1 MDNPRRQRRRGRS
14 RSRRPQP
21 RDGSRG
27 PGVDDWTRTRGEKVP
42 ELLELTPFSV
52 FCAILGIT
60 ETDGYARQEH
70 TSVAKRFGMSDSEL
84 REYRDDNGLS
94 ESDLKSGEF
103 DLGSARLDMKVAPE
117 GISRMELART
127 LFEELREAAAG
138 TS

>member
-14 RSRRPQP
+14 RSRQPQP
-21 RDGSRG
+21 HGGSRG
-27 PGVDDWTRTRGEKVP
+27 PGVDDWAQTRGEKVS

-70 TSVAKRFGMSDSEL
+70 TAVAKRFGMSDSEL
-84 REYRDDNGLS
+84 REYRAAKGLS

-103 DLGSARLDMKVAPE
+103 DLASARLDMKVAPQ

-127 LFEELREAAAG
+127 LFEELREAAAC
-138 TS
+138 TD